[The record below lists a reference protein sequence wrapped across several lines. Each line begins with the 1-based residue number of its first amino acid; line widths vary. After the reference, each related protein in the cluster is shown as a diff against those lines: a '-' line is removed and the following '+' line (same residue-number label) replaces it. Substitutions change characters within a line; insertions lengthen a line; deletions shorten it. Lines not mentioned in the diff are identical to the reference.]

1 MSDDFGALFSTIKK
15 QSKKDPYT
23 TIHKPGDITIGSFI
37 PYAVPTRI
45 PKLDIAIG
53 HPGFPAGRVIEL
65 FGYEMSGK
73 STALLNLFASIQRMG
88 GAGLLIDTE
97 FAFDER
103 RAVEL
108 GIDTNNNFAIANTDT
123 IESTFRLIDNTLR
136 TLRESGWTRPFLIG
150 IDSVTAVASESV
162 KQDEFGKEPRV
173 GQDAR
178 IIRGGMRKL
187 LSDVARHKIML
198 AFVNHNISTIP
209 TNKYQKAST
218 SSGGHALKFS
228 STIRVHF
235 TAGANLME
243 DKKRIGQKVYVTV
256 EKLRAAALEDPK
268 FETQILNKG
277 GFNLVDGLFEAA
289 KDTGLIERLN
299 NVTYRISLN
308 GEPIEFKSADWS
320 RIVEDLGGAD
330 AFYKLF
336 LDWALKQDI
345 ITPWSMINEDLNEV
359 KKEGSEDSSED

>member
-1 MSDDFGALFSTIKK
+1 MPDDFGALFSTLKK
-15 QSKKDPYT
+15 QAKKDPFT
-23 TIHKPGDITIGSFI
+23 TIHRPGDITIGSFI

-73 STALLNLFASIQRMG
+73 STALLNLFASVQRMG

-103 RAVEL
+103 RAIEL
-108 GIDTNNNFAIANTDT
+108 GIDTNNNFAVANTDT
-123 IESTFRLIDNTLR
+123 IESTFRLIDNTLQ
-136 TLRESGWTRPFLIG
+136 TLRESDWSRPFIIG
-150 IDSVTAVASESV
+150 IDSVTAVASEAA

-173 GQDAR
+173 GHDAR
-178 IIRGGMRKL
+178 IIRAGMRKL

-235 TAGANLME
+235 TAGTNIME
-243 DKKRIGQKVYVTV
+243 EKKRVGQKIYIAV

-268 FETQILNKG
+268 FETAIMNKG
-277 GFNLVDGLFEAA
+277 GFNLLDGLFEAA
-289 KDTGLIERLN
+289 KDTGLIERVN
-299 NVTYRISLN
+299 NITYRISLN
-308 GEPIEFKSADWS
+308 EEPIEFKSDGWS
-320 RIVEDLGGAD
+320 NIVEDLGGVD
-330 AFYKLF
+330 LFYKLF
-336 LDWALKQDI
+336 LDWALKSNI
-345 ITPWSMINEDLNEV
+345 ITPWSIVNEGTPHLENDI
-359 KKEGSEDSSED
+359 ED